1 MLVCLA
7 TRKLARVN
15 PKVGNRPD
23 GGKTIGLLANW
34 RVDYFNPGGIKNPD
48 IPGNRRI
55 SSWQVD
61 ACRGNVFPG
70 PSRKNSTRA
79 YSTTGRRLFR
89 LLKLLQAE
97 SRLLDLLMEDLSGF
111 DDATIGA
118 SVRGVHAKAR
128 KILRDTVEMVP
139 IISGNE
145 GDSSRVEPGF
155 DPAAIRLVGAVS
167 GLPPFEGRICH
178 PGWRVKSHK
187 IPVAQPGAS
196 GLVLEQAEI
205 ELT

>member
-1 MLVCLA
+1 MEEKQLDYLQIGAWIILTLVALKILIFLA
-7 TRKLARVN
+7 IA
-15 PKVGNRPD
+15 GFRP
-23 GGKTIGLLANW
+23 GRLMHAVAMFFQGLQGKKA
-34 RVDYFNPGGIKNPD
+34 
-48 IPGNRRI
+48 
-55 SSWQVD
+55 
-61 ACRGNVFPG
+61 PG
-70 PSRKNSTRA
+70 PTTRMEA
-79 YSTTGRRLFR
+79 GSLSPEPFR